1 VVDLHISID
10 AEDTARAT
18 HLLYEWL
25 AAQNE
30 LRGRVRVAPSTPEDG
45 TMGALADVLVVAVGS
60 GGLLTVLL
68 SSLVTWITRP
78 KQSRSPV
85 ISSIKIS
92 LPDGTTICVDGNGQI
107 DEASAAVAR
116 RALSAE

>member
-1 VVDLHISID
+1 MVDLYVSID
-10 AEDTARAT
+10 AEDTTQAT

-30 LRGRVRVAPSTPEDG
+30 LRGRVRAAPPTLEEG
-45 TMGALADVLVVAVGS
+45 TMGALSDALVVALGS

-68 SSLVTWITRP
+68 SSIVTWVTRP

-85 ISSIKIS
+85 ISSIKIM
-92 LPDGTTICVDGNGQI
+92 LPGGTTIHINGSGEI
-107 DEASAAVAR
+107 DEASAAKAR
-116 RALSAE
+116 KELPEE

>member
-1 VVDLHISID
+1 VVDFNIAID
-10 AEDTARAT
+10 AEDAT
-18 HLLYEWL
+18 EATGLLYEWL

-30 LRGRVRVAPSTPEDG
+30 LRGCVRVAPPTQEEG
-45 TMGALADVLVVAVGS
+45 AMGALADVLVVAVGS

-85 ISSIKIS
+85 ISSIKIM
-92 LPDGTTICVDGNGQI
+92 LPDGTKIFIDGSGQI
-107 DEASAAVAR
+107 DEASVAN
-116 RALSAE
+116 AQETLSAE